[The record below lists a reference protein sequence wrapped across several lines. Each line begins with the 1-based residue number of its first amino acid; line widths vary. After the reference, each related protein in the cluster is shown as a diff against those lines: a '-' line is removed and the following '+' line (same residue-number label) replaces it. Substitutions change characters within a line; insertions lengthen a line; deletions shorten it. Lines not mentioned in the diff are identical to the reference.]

1 VLLTEASFKYSE
13 ANFGI
18 SIFRLVINGTKRK
31 LFLVKL
37 LPNAEPNFIPLTI
50 EQLGICYENVLLLLQ
65 QPLCFYLQI
74 LFYPFKQYEVNHEI
88 IVYK

>member
-1 VLLTEASFKYSE
+1 MEASFKYLE

-31 LFLVKL
+31 LFLVIL

-65 QPLCFYLQI
+65 QHHCVFIYKFYFIRL
-74 LFYPFKQYEVNHEI
+74 NNTR
-88 IVYK
+88 

>member
-1 VLLTEASFKYSE
+1 VLLTEASFKY
-13 ANFGI
+13 
-18 SIFRLVINGTKRK
+18 
-31 LFLVKL
+31 
-37 LPNAEPNFIPLTI
+37 FIPLTI